1 VNREAS
7 LSAILVR
14 HGTVLH
20 MHLSGELDL
29 GTVADFAASLPQPRA
44 GEVLLA
50 DLRDVEFIDSSGVHV
65 LMSLDVAAR
74 REGWSLVLV
83 RGAPDVQRVLDACR
97 VDYRIRMID
106 SPGEIAPAID

>member
-1 VNREAS
+1 MNREAS

-14 HGTVLH
+14 HGRVLH

-29 GTVADFAASLPQPRA
+29 GTVAEFAASLPQPRA

-50 DLRDVEFIDSSGVHV
+50 DLRHVDFVDSSGVHV

-83 RGAPDVQRVLDACR
+83 RGTPHVQRVLDACR

-106 SPGEIAPAID
+106 HPGEIAPDID